1 MLIFGYLNTFPNTFL
16 EMVFGILNTKYLKC
30 HYEIKARQLH

>member
-16 EMVFGILNTKYLKC
+16 EMVFGISNTKYFLNIFIHNKW
-30 HYEIKARQLH
+30 

>member
-16 EMVFGILNTKYLKC
+16 EMVFDISNTKYFSRL
-30 HYEIKARQLH
+30 

>member
-16 EMVFGILNTKYLKC
+16 EMVFGISNIKYLKC
-30 HYEIKARQLH
+30 RYKTKARQLH